1 MAPDAQAKQ
10 KDFRVELFD
19 PEVHQLKAY
28 TEENKRCTYKQLQ
41 AEFRLPGS

>member
-10 KDFRVELFD
+10 KDFKVELFN
-19 PEVHQLKAY
+19 PEVRQLKAH

-41 AEFRLPGS
+41 AESRLPGS